1 MDEVQ
6 IEAVEGV
13 DSKLKGSLATNWV
26 IRFSWEG
33 VQAILF
39 PGSDGWLLICE
50 STPPPTHHTH
60 PQLEMKTNDIVRH
73 SVGALCIHQRDVL
86 LSIQSFS
93 GHITS
98 VDANLK
104 VLLSSSS
111 SSFAR
116 ELVNAKGTIPL
127 STVLRAHKI
136 LPFVCPTLGCVA
148 LVREEKF

>member
-1 MDEVQ
+1 MD
-6 IEAVEGV
+6 
-13 DSKLKGSLATNWV
+13 GSLFV
-26 IRFSWEG
+26 SPP
-33 VQAILF
+33 LL
-39 PGSDGWLLICE
+39 LLI
-50 STPPPTHHTH
+50 THT
-60 PQLEMKTNDIVRH
+60 QLEMKTNDIVRH

-86 LSIQSFS
+86 LSIESFS